1 MSDPQPSPQSLARSA
16 SDTES
21 ASATASVDETLR
33 QVIDAAGNTVGEVPD
48 VPREDLRALHRH
60 MLRMRLL
67 DQRMLSLQRQGRIGF
82 YGMATGQEA
91 SITGSAYPL
100 KATDWI
106 FHALRET
113 GVCLWRGTTFRE
125 LVCQLIGNSGDVL
138 IGRQM
143 PMHFSDRRVNSVAW
157 SSVIGTQLPQAV
169 GAAWAAKLQ
178 KRDDVCVG
186 YIGDGGT
193 SIGDFH
199 AAMNFAAVY
208 RVPCV
213 IFCQNNQWAISVP
226 LSQQTASSSIAIK
239 AVAYGMPGIRVD
251 GNDLLAVIAAMREAV
266 DRARSGGGPTLIE
279 SVTFRIGGHS
289 SSDDPTRY
297 RSAELV
303 QQWEQR
309 DPVVRMERWLR
320 AQGLLTDEDLAS
332 WTTETNDEISA
343 AIKDAEALPPPALET
358 MFTDVYK
365 EMPPHIAEQMRYC
378 LAMGEGQKF
387 EGAFPL

>member
-1 MSDPQPSPQSLARSA
+1 MTVPF
-16 SDTES
+16 
-21 ASATASVDETLR
+21 DETTR
-33 QVIDAAGNTVGEVPD
+33 QVLDHDGKVVGAVPD
-48 VPREDLRALHRH
+48 VPDDDLRALHRH
-60 MLRMRLL
+60 MVRMRLL

-100 KATDWI
+100 RPTDWI

-113 GVCLWRGTTFRE
+113 GVCLWRGTTVQE
-125 LVCQLIGNSGDVL
+125 LVCQLMGNSGDVL

-178 KRDDVCVG
+178 HRDDVCVG

-193 SIGDFH
+193 SVGDFH

-213 IFCQNNQWAISVP
+213 IWCQNNQWAISVP
-226 LSQQTASSSIAIK
+226 LSAQTASSSIAIK

-251 GNDLLAVIAAMREAV
+251 GNDLLAVIAAMREAA
-266 DRARSGGGPTLIE
+266 DRARSGGGPTFVE
-279 SVTFRIGGHS
+279 AVTFRMGGHS

-297 RSAELV
+297 RPAELV
-303 QQWEQR
+303 QYWEQR
-309 DPVVRMERWLR
+309 DPLVRFERWLR
-320 AQGLLTDEDLAS
+320 DRGLLTDADLET
-332 WTTETNDEISA
+332 WTTAFNDEISA
-343 AIKDAEALPPPALET
+343 AIQAAEALPPPSLET

-365 EMPPHIAEQMRYC
+365 DVPPHLAEQRDYA
-378 LAMGEGQKF
+378 LAMGEGRKF

>member
-1 MSDPQPSPQSLARSA
+1 MSDL
-16 SDTES
+16 
-21 ASATASVDETLR
+21 VDESLR
-33 QVIDAAGNTVGEVPD
+33 QVIDDSGNTVGPVPD
-48 VPREDLRALHRH
+48 VPKDDLRALQRH
-60 MLRMRLL
+60 MVRMRLL

-91 SITGSAYPL
+91 SVTGSAYPL
-100 KATDWI
+100 RASDWI

-113 GVCLWRGTTFRE
+113 GVCLWRGTTTRE

-239 AVAYGMPGIRVD
+239 AVAYGMPGVRLD
-251 GNDLLAVIAAMREAV
+251 GNDLLAVISAMREAV
-266 DRARSGGGPTLIE
+266 DRARSGGGPTLVE

-303 QQWEQR
+303 EQWERR
-309 DPVVRMERWLR
+309 DPVV
-320 AQGLLTDEDLAS
+320 
-332 WTTETNDEISA
+332 
-343 AIKDAEALPPPALET
+343 
-358 MFTDVYK
+358 
-365 EMPPHIAEQMRYC
+365 
-378 LAMGEGQKF
+378 
-387 EGAFPL
+387 

>member
-1 MSDPQPSPQSLARSA
+1 MLDP
-16 SDTES
+16 E
-21 ASATASVDETLR
+21 
-33 QVIDAAGNTVGEVPD
+33 GNVVGPLPD
-48 VPREDLRALHRH
+48 VPTDDLRSLHRH
-60 MLRMRLL
+60 LVKMRLI

-91 SITGSAYPL
+91 SVTGSAYPL
-100 KATDWI
+100 RPGDWI

-113 GVCLWRGTTFRE
+113 GVCLWRGTTIRE

-143 PMHFSDRRVNSVAW
+143 PMHFSDRKVNSVAW

-178 KRDDVCVG
+178 KRDDICVG

-193 SIGDFH
+193 SVGDFH

-279 SVTFRIGGHS
+279 SVTFRMGGHS

-303 QQWEQR
+303 QHWEQR
-309 DPVVRMERWLR
+309 DPVARMERFLR
-320 AQGLLTDEDLAS
+320 ARHLLSDADLAT
-332 WTTETNDEISA
+332 WTAEINDEISV
-343 AIKDAEALPPPALET
+343 AIKDSEALAPPPLES
-358 MFTDVYK
+358 MFTDVYQ
-365 EMPPHIAEQMRYC
+365 EMPPHLAEQMRYAQ
-378 LAMGEGQKF
+378 AMGEGTKF

>member
-1 MSDPQPSPQSLARSA
+1 MTVPF
-16 SDTES
+16 
-21 ASATASVDETLR
+21 DETLR
-33 QVIDAAGNTVGEVPD
+33 QVLDHEGKLVGKLPELSND
-48 VPREDLRALHRH
+48 DLRALYRH
-60 MLRMRLL
+60 MLKMRQL

-91 SITGSAYPL
+91 AITGSAYPL
-100 KATDWI
+100 KNSDWV

-113 GVCLWRGTTFRE
+113 GVCLWRGTTIKEF
-125 LVCQLIGNSGDVL
+125 VCQLIGNSGDVL

-178 KRDDVCVG
+178 KKDDVCIG

-193 SIGDFH
+193 STGDFH

-208 RVPCV
+208 QVPCV

-226 LSQQTASSSIAIK
+226 LAQQTVSSSIAIK

-251 GNDLLAVIAAMREAV
+251 GNDVLAVIAAMREAV
-266 DRARSGGGPTLIE
+266 DRARSGGGPTFIE
-279 SVTFRIGGHS
+279 AVTFRMAGHS

-297 RSAELV
+297 REAELV
-303 QQWEQR
+303 QYWEQR
-309 DPVVRMERWLR
+309 DPVARFDRYLR
-320 AQGLLTDEDLAS
+320 AQGLLSDADIEA
-332 WTTETNDEISA
+332 WTTAVNDEISV
-343 AIKDAEALPPPALET
+343 AIKEAEALPPPALET

-365 EMPPHIAEQMRYC
+365 DMPPHIAEQMRYA
-378 LAMGEGQKF
+378 LAMGEGTKF